1 MNLYE
6 VESKIKDLEAS
17 CNKEADNLIQEL
29 NAYKKKNPIL
39 PLYGNDLNVDKMI
52 ADKNRIIRSQYTR
65 HENKIHKL
73 WEKFYDDVTDIITA
87 EYNLSTDVAKLVV
100 QQVRDRDMGR
110 SELTFYLDHYA
121 VFAKKVLDTEC
132 PKEKTVFERTVSIR
146 PSEAEKIN
154 SYLSGENMQSEDN
167 TISVTVEYD
176 DGMQMDIKCCGGGDD
191 ASDASWTEAVLFA
204 PSCLGGGQVA
214 CTDADDTFVQT
225 WEIEYENRIYRAIV
239 DVSM

>member
-6 VESKIKDLEAS
+6 VENKIKDLEAS
-17 CNKEADNLIQEL
+17 YNKEADNIMQEF
-29 NAYKKKNPIL
+29 NAYKKKNQIL
-39 PLYGNDLNVDKMI
+39 PLYGNDLNIDKMI

-65 HENKIHKL
+65 RKNKMHKL

-87 EYNLSTDVAKLVV
+87 EYNLPTDVAKLVV
-100 QQVRDRDMGR
+100 QQVRDLDIGR
-110 SELTFYLDHYA
+110 SELTSYLDHYA
-121 VFAKKVLDTEC
+121 VFAEKVLDTEC
-132 PKEKTVFERTVSIR
+132 PKEKTLFERTVSIR
-146 PSEAEKIN
+146 PSEAEEIN

-225 WEIEYENRIYRAIV
+225 WEIEYENRICRAIV